1 MRLDKLLANMGY
13 GSRKEVKQL
22 LKQKA
27 VTVDGAYVRDSAM
40 HVDPDKQD
48 VSVFGERVE
57 YKEFIYLMMNKPP
70 GVISAT
76 EDLRD
81 ETVIDLL
88 EPLHQHFEPFP
99 VGRLDKDTEGLLL
112 ITNDGN
118 LAHNLLSP
126 KKHVPKV
133 YYATIDGVV
142 TESDIEAFAQGVE
155 LDDGYVTKPGH
166 LVILQSSAQS
176 EIELTIS
183 EGKFHQVKRMFESV
197 GKRVTYLKR
206 LSMGSLK
213 LDDSLELGEY
223 RELTQEELENLQ
235 NPIEVNE

>member
-27 VTVDGAYVRDSAM
+27 VTVDGMYVKDAAM
-40 HVDPDKQD
+40 HVDPEKQD
-48 VSVFGERVE
+48 VVVYGERVE
-57 YKEFIYLMMNKPP
+57 YKAFIYLMMNKPS

-112 ITNDGN
+112 ITNDGQ
-118 LAHNLLSP
+118 LSHNLLSP

-142 TESDIEAFAQGVE
+142 TERDIEAFAKGVE
-155 LDDGYVTKPGH
+155 LDDGYVTK
-166 LVILQSSAQS
+166 LWASCYFNIRSTV
-176 EIELTIS
+176 
-183 EGKFHQVKRMFESV
+183 
-197 GKRVTYLKR
+197 
-206 LSMGSLK
+206 
-213 LDDSLELGEY
+213 
-223 RELTQEELENLQ
+223 
-235 NPIEVNE
+235 

>member
-1 MRLDKLLANMGY
+1 MRLDKLLSNMGY

-27 VTVDGAYVRDSAM
+27 VTVDGIHVKDAAM

-48 VSVFGERVE
+48 VSVYDERVI
-57 YKEFIYLMMNKPP
+57 YTEFVYFMMNKPP

-76 EDLRD
+76 EDAR
-81 ETVIDLL
+81 EATVIDLL

-112 ITNDGN
+112 LTNDGT
-118 LAHNLLSP
+118 LTHNLLSP

-133 YYATIDGVV
+133 YYAQIEGVV
-142 TESDIEAFAQGVE
+142 TEADGEAFAQGVE
-155 LDDGYVTKPGH
+155 LDDGYVTKPGK
-166 LVILQSSAQS
+166 LVILKSAEQS
-176 EIELTIS
+176 EIELTIQ
-183 EGKFHQVKRMFESV
+183 EGKFHQVKRMFEAV

-213 LDDSLELGEY
+213 LDESLDLGEY
-223 RELTQEELENLQ
+223 RELTSEELAALQ
-235 NPIEVNE
+235 NRE

>member
-27 VTVDGAYVRDSAM
+27 VSVDGTYVKDAAM
-40 HVDPDKQD
+40 HVDPAQQN
-48 VSVFGERVE
+48 VVVYGERVV
-57 YKEFIYLMMNKPP
+57 YTEFVYYMMNKPP

-88 EPLHQHFEPFP
+88 DPLHQHFQPFP

-112 ITNDGN
+112 LTNDGV

-133 YYATIDGVV
+133 YYAKIEGIV
-142 TESDIEAFAQGVE
+142 TEEDGEKFARGVE
-155 LDDGYVTKPGH
+155 LDDGYTTKPGE
-166 LVILQSSAQS
+166 LVILKSGPQS
-176 EIELTIS
+176 EIKLTIQ
-183 EGKFHQVKRMFESV
+183 EGKFHQVKRMFEAV
-197 GKRVTYLKR
+197 GKRVIYLKR
-206 LSMGSLK
+206 LSMGSLQ
-213 LDDSLELGEY
+213 LDESLALGEY
-223 RELTQEELENLQ
+223 RELTPDELAGLQ
-235 NPIEVNE
+235 NRE